1 MIVVLCDYMDR
12 RNVQSQQTAPSTA
25 PSTATAAA
33 VTPATTTATAAAAAD
48 DDDDD
53 DVNVTF
59 DVNTQKLVIK
69 RSKPVSPRSVF

>member
-33 VTPATTTATAAAAAD
+33 VTPATTAAAAAAA
-48 DDDDD
+48 DDDD